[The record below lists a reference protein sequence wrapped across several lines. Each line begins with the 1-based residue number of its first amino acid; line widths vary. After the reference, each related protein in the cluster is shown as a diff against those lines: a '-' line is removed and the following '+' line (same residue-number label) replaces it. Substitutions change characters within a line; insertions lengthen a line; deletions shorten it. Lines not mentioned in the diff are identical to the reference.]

1 MKTAQVEKNKIIIK
15 EVESLK
21 LNGRKGAIV
30 KVLGCGLCG
39 SDIVKFRHKIAK
51 DGTVLGH
58 EIVGI
63 IEEIDSETSFKI
75 GDKTQFKEKMYRFLK
90 YCDIDRDLD
99 DFWTIHDKKIKK
111 WYLNQQKNDDVIISA
126 SPEFLLCPLEKS
138 FNFNVIG
145 SKVDKFNGKYSGTNC
160 YYEEKVV
167 RFKEAY
173 PKGTIDG
180 FYSDHYS
187 DEPLAVI
194 ANKAYI
200 VNGDSIYEW
209 DFNKHIKPRV

>member
-1 MKTAQVEKNKIIIK
+1 MNVYDFDRTIYNGDSTVDFYLFC
-15 EVESLK
+15 LK
-21 LNGRKGAIV
+21 
-30 KVLGCGLCG
+30 
-39 SDIVKFRHKIAK
+39 RHKKILLLLPSLLFAF
-51 DGTVLGH
+51 LRFYC
-58 EIVGI
+58 
-63 IEEIDSETSFKI
+63 FKI

-200 VNGDSIYEW
+200 VDGDSIYEW

>member
-1 MKTAQVEKNKIIIK
+1 MNVYDFDRTIYNGDSTVDFYFFC
-15 EVESLK
+15 LK
-21 LNGRKGAIV
+21 
-30 KVLGCGLCG
+30 
-39 SDIVKFRHKIAK
+39 RHKKILLLLPSLFFAF
-51 DGTVLGH
+51 LRFYC
-58 EIVGI
+58 
-63 IEEIDSETSFKI
+63 FKI

-187 DEPLAVI
+187 DEPLALV
-194 ANKAYI
+194 AKKAYI
-200 VNGDSIYEW
+200 VDGDSIYDW

>member
-1 MKTAQVEKNKIIIK
+1 MNVYDFDRTIYNGDSTVDFYFFC
-15 EVESLK
+15 LK
-21 LNGRKGAIV
+21 
-30 KVLGCGLCG
+30 
-39 SDIVKFRHKIAK
+39 RHKKILLLLPSLFFAF
-51 DGTVLGH
+51 LRFYC
-58 EIVGI
+58 
-63 IEEIDSETSFKI
+63 FKI

-173 PKGTIDG
+173 PNGTIDG

-200 VNGDSIYEW
+200 VDGDSIYEW

>member
-1 MKTAQVEKNKIIIK
+1 MNVYDFDRTIYNGDSTVDFYFFC
-15 EVESLK
+15 LK
-21 LNGRKGAIV
+21 
-30 KVLGCGLCG
+30 
-39 SDIVKFRHKIAK
+39 RHKKILLLLPSLFFAF
-51 DGTVLGH
+51 LRFYC
-58 EIVGI
+58 
-63 IEEIDSETSFKI
+63 FKI